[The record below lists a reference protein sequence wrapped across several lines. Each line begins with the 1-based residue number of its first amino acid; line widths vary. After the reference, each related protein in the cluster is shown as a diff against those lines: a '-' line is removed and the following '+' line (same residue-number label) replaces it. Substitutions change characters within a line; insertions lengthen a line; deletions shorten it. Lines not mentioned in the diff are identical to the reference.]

1 MAIRILRR
9 KVIIRE
15 YDFNKVRDQ
24 AFAPLAYMGILDSLY
39 DRASF
44 LPLNQDN
51 LEKLKVEEIL
61 RGKTAV
67 LNSVDWD
74 LKMPAVLVAQLK
86 DYLYNSQYYHWKIT
100 VDDEGYLCV
109 QARKN
114 TPKSRLGWGIFEKD
128 LESRL

>member
-1 MAIRILRR
+1 MAVRTLRR

-61 RGKTAV
+61 KGKHST
-67 LNSVDWD
+67 
-74 LKMPAVLVAQLK
+74 LKDIRWENAMPSRLVAQFK
-86 DYLYNSQYYHWKIT
+86 DYLYDTRYYDWQVTI
-100 VDDEGYLCV
+100 DEEGYICV
-109 QARKN
+109 QARTN